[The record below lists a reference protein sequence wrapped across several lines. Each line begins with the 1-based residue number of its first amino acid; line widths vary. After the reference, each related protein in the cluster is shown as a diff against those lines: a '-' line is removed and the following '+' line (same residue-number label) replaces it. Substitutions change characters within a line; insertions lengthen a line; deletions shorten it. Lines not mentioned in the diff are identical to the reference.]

1 MNGFLE
7 KIVETFDFN
16 LKLNLNYFNILNGWV
31 GFSRFLK
38 LFRLLYLK

>member
-7 KIVETFDFN
+7 KVVETSDFN
-16 LKLNLNYFNILNGWV
+16 LKLNLNYFNILNDRV
-31 GFSRFLK
+31 GFFRFLK